1 MKRRNIA
8 VCVTG
13 YNWEYESKV
22 VDAICRRCKELS
34 INVLTFAST
43 VRKPECNSNRVL
55 PKNII
60 LGETEIFNLINYDIT
75 DGIIIF
81 GDSIIEAK
89 VIEILHERAKEKGI
103 PLLNINDQEHITDIN
118 VNLSDKTAME
128 FVVRHL
134 VEDHGLRKIN
144 FIGGFPGNL
153 QTEERLAAYKKVL
166 EENDIPIEE
175 KRIAY
180 GEFWKKAME
189 CTAEFVNSGDMPE
202 AIVCASDTM
211 AIFCMDYLKERGY
224 RIPQDVIVTGF
235 DGIND
240 CNFYDPTIT
249 TVRRSFEESGVVAVD
264 TLVDIWSGKDVGS
277 VIEVP
282 SKLVCQQSC
291 GCEKRL
297 ETNRS
302 DFLNSYYGE
311 LNLFKEFDTH
321 MLEMNTRFTTAKNSA
336 ELYDSTRRIAEFFK
350 LKKMYICICA
360 AFEKQSEQCVLIDT
374 NGIYEGISENV
385 VSMVQFGHKVPVGTE
400 FLSSEL
406 LPEDF
411 LNGEESVFYAFS
423 PIYFK
428 DRFIGYV
435 AYEPSKIKGSGDLF
449 AMWLM
454 TISNNAGSF
463 YLKCELERVVEK
475 LNKLYIRDPLT
486 GLYNRRG
493 MSSLSKPFIEQ
504 ALCNGKWVSV
514 ICADIDNL
522 KPINDVY
529 GHAEGDNAIKC
540 VADVLYAS
548 VPEDSICTRTGG
560 DEFCVIVA
568 HDNRDDIEAY
578 IQNIEERLRD
588 YNNESSLPYKVDC
601 SCGYSSVCAADFTSE
616 EELIKLSDE
625 NMYAVKLK
633 RKTERNRVV

>member
-202 AIVCASDTM
+202 AID
-211 AIFCMDYLKERGY
+211 D
-224 RIPQDVIVTGF
+224 
-235 DGIND
+235 ND
-240 CNFYDPTIT
+240 C
-249 TVRRSFEESGVVAVD
+249 
-264 TLVDIWSGKDVGS
+264 
-277 VIEVP
+277 
-282 SKLVCQQSC
+282 
-291 GCEKRL
+291 
-297 ETNRS
+297 ET
-302 DFLNSYYGE
+302 F
-311 LNLFKEFDTH
+311 
-321 MLEMNTRFTTAKNSA
+321 
-336 ELYDSTRRIAEFFK
+336 
-350 LKKMYICICA
+350 
-360 AFEKQSEQCVLIDT
+360 V
-374 NGIYEGISENV
+374 
-385 VSMVQFGHKVPVGTE
+385 
-400 FLSSEL
+400 
-406 LPEDF
+406 
-411 LNGEESVFYAFS
+411 
-423 PIYFK
+423 
-428 DRFIGYV
+428 
-435 AYEPSKIKGSGDLF
+435 
-449 AMWLM
+449 
-454 TISNNAGSF
+454 
-463 YLKCELERVVEK
+463 
-475 LNKLYIRDPLT
+475 
-486 GLYNRRG
+486 
-493 MSSLSKPFIEQ
+493 
-504 ALCNGKWVSV
+504 
-514 ICADIDNL
+514 
-522 KPINDVY
+522 
-529 GHAEGDNAIKC
+529 
-540 VADVLYAS
+540 
-548 VPEDSICTRTGG
+548 
-560 DEFCVIVA
+560 
-568 HDNRDDIEAY
+568 
-578 IQNIEERLRD
+578 
-588 YNNESSLPYKVDC
+588 
-601 SCGYSSVCAADFTSE
+601 
-616 EELIKLSDE
+616 
-625 NMYAVKLK
+625 
-633 RKTERNRVV
+633 